1 MIVKLNHC
9 RSPQDRRHGP
19 CRAFQLPGK
28 PDSLLRSRAIARAA
42 PLCLLLA
49 ALPTLA
55 SAGRVVD
62 SMKVNVT
69 GGQRIGTLESDLIQL
84 IDGYGGRTP
93 EQALPSRR

>member
-1 MIVKLNHC
+1 MD
-9 RSPQDRRHGP
+9 RAEPFSFPASPT
-19 CRAFQLPGK
+19 A
-28 PDSLLRSRAIARAA
+28 LLRSRAIARAA
-42 PLCLLLA
+42 LLCLLLA

-55 SAGRVVD
+55 QAGTVVD

-84 IDGYGGRTP
+84 IDGCGGRTP